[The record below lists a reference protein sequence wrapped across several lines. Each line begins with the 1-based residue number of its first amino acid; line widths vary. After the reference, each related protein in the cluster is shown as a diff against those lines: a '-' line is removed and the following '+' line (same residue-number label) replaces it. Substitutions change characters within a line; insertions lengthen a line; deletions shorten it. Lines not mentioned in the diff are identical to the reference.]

1 VTQKLACVVEQVA
14 PHGGGVYSVI
24 LRSQG
29 IVPRFRAG
37 QFLHLA
43 LDPYDPTRFWPES
56 RVFSIASAPAERETI
71 RITYAVHGRFTSRME
86 GDLVEGRQV
95 WIKMPYGD
103 FVVTRD
109 QDVVLFAGGTGITA
123 FTAFLESLTSTSPQ
137 SVTLAYGART
147 GKMLIYRELVESCVQ
162 RHPGLAVSY
171 FVEHNSV
178 RESAASEKPLLK
190 PEAVDGEAGARH
202 SPVNVATVDPQLR
215 PPSPEPRAP
224 SPRYSPGRVS
234 VETVWPRISRPFD
247 TAFYISGPPP
257 MVRTIGQE
265 LRAHQISAEAIH
277 IDAWD

>member
-1 VTQKLACVVEQVA
+1 VPVTQKLACVVEQVA
-14 PHGGGVYSVI
+14 PHGDGVYSVV
-24 LRSQG
+24 LRSKSA
-29 IVPRFRAG
+29 VPRFRAG

-56 RVFSIASAPAERETI
+56 RVFSIASPPAQRETL
-71 RITYAVHGRFTSRME
+71 RITYAVQGRFTSRME

-109 QDVVLFAGGTGITA
+109 RDVVLFAGGTGVTA
-123 FTAFLESLTSTSPQ
+123 FTGFLESLTPAAPQ

-147 GKMLIYRELVESCVQ
+147 SALLIYRELIDSCVQ

-171 FVEHNSV
+171 CVEQHDDSERAGLTQPLPNAGV
-178 RESAASEKPLLK
+178 VEEEGGAHRTLVTAAS
-190 PEAVDGEAGARH
+190 R
-202 SPVNVATVDPQLR
+202 DPQ
-215 PPSPEPRAP
+215 PRAQ
-224 SPRYSPGRVS
+224 SAYSVGRVS
-234 VETVWPRISRPFD
+234 VATVWPGIVRPFD

-257 MVRTIGQE
+257 MVRTIAQE